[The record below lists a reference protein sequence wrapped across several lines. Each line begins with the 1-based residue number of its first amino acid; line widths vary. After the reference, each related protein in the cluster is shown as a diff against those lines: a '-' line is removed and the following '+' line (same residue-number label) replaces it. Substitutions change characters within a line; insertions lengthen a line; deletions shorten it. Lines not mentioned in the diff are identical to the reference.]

1 MSRLR
6 TNPAKHRCENWLGLE
21 VIPVQ
26 VDRGVCGEL
35 AVIRCNACKMYFCQD
50 CWDDHLHMTIEVR
63 TDQADQTGVS
73 TCG

>member
-6 TNPAKHRCENWLGLE
+6 TNSAKHKCENWLGLE
-21 VIPVQ
+21 VILVP

-63 TDQADQTGVS
+63 TEQVNLADAGTHG
-73 TCG
+73 